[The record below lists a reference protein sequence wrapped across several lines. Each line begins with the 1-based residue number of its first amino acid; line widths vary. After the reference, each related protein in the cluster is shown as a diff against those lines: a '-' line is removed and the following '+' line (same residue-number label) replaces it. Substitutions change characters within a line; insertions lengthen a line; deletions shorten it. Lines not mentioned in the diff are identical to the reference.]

1 MIESS
6 GQTRQQAAVRNGVR
20 IMAISKTEIEKLAK
34 LAKLSF
40 SDEELERFTAEF
52 DEIIAFADTINQSIE
67 GGTEQ
72 IRNVGARVVSFDDL
86 RPDVVVPSL
95 PNEKILSNVEGYN
108 GFFSVERSKK

>member
-1 MIESS
+1 M
-6 GQTRQQAAVRNGVR
+6 T
-20 IMAISKTEIEKLAK
+20 ISKTEIEKLAK

-40 SDEELERFTAEF
+40 SEEELERFTAEF

-72 IRNVGARVVSFDDL
+72 IRNVGARMVSFDDL
-86 RPDVVVPSL
+86 RTDEVVPSL

>member
-1 MIESS
+1 LTAGCCQKWSEDYE
-6 GQTRQQAAVRNGVR
+6 NFE
-20 IMAISKTEIEKLAK
+20 TEVEKLAK

-72 IRNVGARVVSFDDL
+72 IRSVGARMVSFDDL
-86 RPDVVVPSL
+86 RPDEVVPS
-95 PNEKILSNVEGYN
+95 
-108 GFFSVERSKK
+108 FQ

>member
-1 MIESS
+1 
-6 GQTRQQAAVRNGVR
+6 
-20 IMAISKTEIEKLAK
+20 MAISKTDIEKLAR
-34 LAKLSF
+34 LARLSF

-72 IRNVGARVVSFDDL
+72 IRSVGARMVSFDDL
-86 RPDVVVPSL
+86 RADEVMPSL

>member
-1 MIESS
+1 MK
-6 GQTRQQAAVRNGVR
+6 
-20 IMAISKTEIEKLAK
+20 ISKTEVEKLAK

-72 IRNVGARVVSFDDL
+72 IRSVGARMVSFDDL
-86 RPDVVVPSL
+86 RPDEVVPSL
-95 PNEKILSNVEGYN
+95 PNEKSFPMWKGITDFSAWKGVKNEN
-108 GFFSVERSKK
+108 GNI

>member
-1 MIESS
+1 
-6 GQTRQQAAVRNGVR
+6 
-20 IMAISKTEIEKLAK
+20 MAISKTEIEKLAK
-34 LAKLSF
+34 LAKLEF

-72 IRNVGARVVSFDDL
+72 IKSVDARIVSFDDL
-86 RPDVVVPSL
+86 RPDEVEPSL

-108 GFFSVERSKK
+108 GFFSLERSKK

>member
-1 MIESS
+1 
-6 GQTRQQAAVRNGVR
+6 
-20 IMAISKTEIEKLAK
+20 MAISKTEIEKLAK
-34 LAKLSF
+34 LARLSF
-40 SDEELERFTAEF
+40 SSEELERFTAEF

-72 IRNVGARVVSFDDL
+72 IRSVGARMVSFDEL
-86 RPDVVVPSL
+86 RSDEVAPSL

>member
-1 MIESS
+1 MK
-6 GQTRQQAAVRNGVR
+6 
-20 IMAISKTEIEKLAK
+20 ISKTEVEKLAK

-72 IRNVGARVVSFDDL
+72 IRSVGARMVSL
-86 RPDVVVPSL
+86 HLLQVP
-95 PNEKILSNVEGYN
+95 IV
-108 GFFSVERSKK
+108 

>member
-1 MIESS
+1 M
-6 GQTRQQAAVRNGVR
+6 AVT
-20 IMAISKTEIEKLAK
+20 KTEIEKLAR

-52 DEIIAFADTINQSIE
+52 DAIIAFADTINQSIE

-72 IRNVGARVVSFDDL
+72 IRSVGAMMVPFEAL
-86 RPDVVVPSL
+86 RPDEVAPSL
-95 PNEKILSNVEGYN
+95 PNDKILSNVEGYN

>member
-1 MIESS
+1 M
-6 GQTRQQAAVRNGVR
+6 T
-20 IMAISKTEIEKLAK
+20 ISKTEIEKLAK

-67 GGTEQ
+67 GGTEE
-72 IRNVGARVVSFDDL
+72 IRNVSARMVSFDDL
-86 RPDVVVPSL
+86 RPDEVASSL
-95 PNEKILSNVEGYN
+95 PNEKILSNVEGDN